1 MALIAGV
8 IEGFYGP
15 PWSHADRLATIDLIA
30 EHGGN
35 WYVWAPK
42 AAPRHRENWREPF
55 TPVEIDEFGE
65 LARRRGEV
73 GVSVGLTPGPDAT
86 ADEVIAK
93 MRPVV
98 SAGAQG
104 LTLCFD
110 DVPELDAASRHRDLA
125 NSVRR
130 AFGVPVWLVPTHYA
144 GGVSSPYLERL
155 IDGLDRE
162 VLVMWTGSHVV
173 CDTITAADVTA
184 RRRVTGDRPPLI
196 WDNTPVN
203 DALMTE
209 ALHLG
214 PYSGRDAAIR
224 SSIAGVL
231 VNPMEFA
238 RASWPTIVSALAWC
252 RGGDAVDAWGHEVDR
267 LGVRRL
273 AEATA
278 FPDDEHWPGA
288 RPERE
293 WWASIADM
301 DGDAVVRTL
310 GEGVRRWV
318 DAARDGAN
326 LAVRALDLAAL
337 GPGERRAMAQFGLAL
352 AAREWERRPVLTF
365 GGGPRIRPVAAN
377 DEAGR
382 FVMDPRS
389 TTWSTSLVADL
400 VRRILAQPGL

>member
-15 PWSHADRLATIDLIA
+15 PWSHAERLATIDLIA

-35 WYVWAPK
+35 SYVWAPK
-42 AAPRHRENWREPF
+42 AAPRHRDAWREPF
-55 TPVEIDEFGE
+55 TTEDIDEFGQ
-65 LARRRGEV
+65 LAERRREV
-73 GVSVGLTPGPDAT
+73 DVSVGLTPGPDAS
-86 ADEVIAK
+86 ADEVIEK
-93 MRPVV
+93 LRPVV
-98 SAGAQG
+98 GAGVQG

-125 NSVRR
+125 NAVGRV
-130 AFGVPVWLVPTHYA
+130 FDVPVWLVPTHYA
-144 GGVSSPYLERL
+144 GGASSPYLQRL
-155 IDGLDRE
+155 IDGLDRD

-173 CDTITAADVTA
+173 CDTITASDVAA
-184 RRRVTGDRPPLI
+184 RRLAVDDRPPLV

-252 RGGDAVDAWGHEVDR
+252 RGDDALDAWGREVDR

-288 RPERE
+288 RPERA
-293 WWASIADM
+293 WWSTVAALDAQAITTSI
-301 DGDAVVRTL
+301 

-326 LAVRALDLAAL
+326 LALRALDLAAL
-337 GPGERRAMAQFGLAL
+337 DSNERRALAQFGLAL
-352 AAREWERRPVLTF
+352 AAREWERRPALTF
-365 GGGPRIRPVAAN
+365 GGGPRIRPVATN
-377 DEAGR
+377 DGAGR

-389 TTWSTSLVADL
+389 VVWSSSLVTDL
-400 VRRILAQPGL
+400 VRRTLAAPGL

>member
-15 PWSHADRLATIDLIA
+15 PWSHADRLATIDLLA
-30 EHGGN
+30 ENGGN

-42 AAPRHRENWREPF
+42 AAPRHRDAWREPF
-55 TPVEIDEFGE
+55 TPDEIGEFGE
-65 LARRRGEV
+65 LAGCRDGV

-86 ADEVIAK
+86 TNEVIAK
-93 MRPVV
+93 LRPVV
-98 SAGAQG
+98 DAGVHG

-125 NSVRR
+125 NAVRR
-130 AFGVPVWLVPTHYA
+130 AFGLPVWLVPTHYA

-155 IDGLDRE
+155 IDGLDPE

-173 CDTITAADVTA
+173 CDTITVDDVNA
-184 RRRVTGDRPPLI
+184 RRNATDDRPPLI

-214 PYSGRDAAIR
+214 PYSGRDAEIR

-252 RGGDAVDAWGHEVDR
+252 RGGDTITAWSGEIDR
-267 LGVRRL
+267 LGLRRL

-288 RPERE
+288 RPERA
-293 WWASIADM
+293 WWSEVAALDADAITASV
-301 DGDAVVRTL
+301 GD
-310 GEGVRRWV
+310 GVRRWV
-318 DAARDGAN
+318 DAARDGAA
-326 LAVRALDLAAL
+326 LALRALDLAAL
-337 GPGERRAMAQFGLAL
+337 DAGERRALAQFGLAV
-352 AAREWERRPVLTF
+352 AAREWERRPALTF
-365 GGGPRIRPVAAN
+365 GGGPRIRPVATN

-389 TTWSTSLVADL
+389 VSWSTSLVADL
-400 VRRILAQPGL
+400 VRRTLA

>member
-15 PWSHADRLATIDLIA
+15 PWSHADRLATIDLLA

-42 AAPRHRENWREPF
+42 ASPRHRDAWREPF
-55 TPVEIDEFGE
+55 SPDEIDEFGE
-65 LARRRGEV
+65 LAGRRPGV
-73 GVSVGLTPGPDAT
+73 SVSVGLTPGSDAT
-86 ADEVIAK
+86 SDEVIAK
-93 MRPVV
+93 LQPVV
-98 SAGAQG
+98 QAGVQG

-125 NSVRR
+125 NIVKG

-155 IDGLDRE
+155 VDGLDPE

-173 CDTITAADVTA
+173 CDTITVDDVAA
-184 RRRVTGDRPPLI
+184 RRHATGNRPPLI

-214 PYSGRDAAIR
+214 PYSGRDATIR

-238 RASWPTIVSALAWC
+238 RASRPTIVSAMAWC
-252 RGGDAVDAWGHEVDR
+252 RGADTVEAWDHEIDR
-267 LGVRRL
+267 LGIRRL

-288 RPERE
+288 RPERA
-293 WWASIADM
+293 WWSEVAELDADAIAAS
-301 DGDAVVRTL
+301 V

-318 DAARDGAN
+318 DAARDGAA
-326 LAVRALDLAAL
+326 LALRALDLADTDA
-337 GPGERRAMAQFGLAL
+337 GERRALAQFGLAL
-352 AAREWERRPVLTF
+352 ATREWERRPALTF
-365 GGGPRIRPVAAN
+365 GGGPRIRPVATN

-389 TTWSTSLVADL
+389 VSWSTSLVADL
-400 VRRILAQPGL
+400 VRRTLA

>member
-1 MALIAGV
+1 VALIAGV

-15 PWSHADRLATIDLIA
+15 PWSHADRLATIDLLA

-42 AAPRHRENWREPF
+42 AAPRHRDAWREPF
-55 TPVEIDEFGE
+55 SADEIDEFGG
-65 LARRRGEV
+65 LARRRTGV
-73 GVSVGLTPGPDAT
+73 RVSVGLTPGPDAT
-86 ADEVIAK
+86 TDEVIAK
-93 MRPVV
+93 LQPVV
-98 SAGAQG
+98 DARVQG

-125 NSVRR
+125 NTVRR
-130 AFGVPVWLVPTHYA
+130 TFGVPVWLVPTHYA

-155 IDGLDRE
+155 IDGLDHE
-162 VLVMWTGSHVV
+162 ILVMWTGSHVV
-173 CDTITAADVTA
+173 CDTISEADVAA
-184 RRRVTGDRPPLI
+184 RRRATGDRPPLV

-214 PYSGRDAAIR
+214 PYSGRDATIR

-252 RGGDAVDAWGHEVDR
+252 RGDDAVQAWDLEIDR
-267 LGVRRL
+267 LGLRVL

-288 RPERE
+288 RPERA
-293 WWASIADM
+293 WWSEVAALDTEAITES
-301 DGDAVVRTL
+301 V

-318 DAARDGAN
+318 DAARDGAA
-326 LAVRALDLAAL
+326 LALRALDLTEL
-337 GPGERRAMAQFGLAL
+337 DVSERRALAQFGLAL
-352 AAREWERRPVLTF
+352 ATREWERRPALTF

-389 TTWSTSLVADL
+389 VSWSTSLVADL
-400 VRRILAQPGL
+400 VRRALAQSAS

>member
-8 IEGFYGP
+8 IEGFYGR
-15 PWSHADRLATIDLIA
+15 PWSHADRLSTIDLLA

-42 AAPRHRENWREPF
+42 AAPRHRDAWREPF
-55 TPVEIDEFGE
+55 TPDEIGEFGE
-65 LARRRGEV
+65 LAGRRDGV

-86 ADEVIAK
+86 TDEVIAK
-93 MRPVV
+93 LRPAVD
-98 SAGAQG
+98 AGVHG

-125 NSVRR
+125 NAVRR
-130 AFGVPVWLVPTHYA
+130 AFGLPVWLVPTHYA

-155 IDGLDRE
+155 IDALDHE

-173 CDTITAADVTA
+173 CDTITVDDVNA
-184 RRRVTGDRPPLI
+184 RRNATDDHPPLI

-214 PYSGRDAAIR
+214 PYSGRDAKIR
-224 SSIAGVL
+224 PSIAGVL

-252 RGGDAVDAWGHEVDR
+252 RDDDAITAWSREIDR
-267 LGVRRL
+267 LGLRRL

-288 RPERE
+288 RPERA
-293 WWASIADM
+293 WWSEVAALDADAITASV
-301 DGDAVVRTL
+301 GD
-310 GEGVRRWV
+310 GVRRWI
-318 DAARDGAN
+318 DAARDGAA
-326 LAVRALDLAAL
+326 LALRALDLAAL
-337 GPGERRAMAQFGLAL
+337 DSGERRALAQFGLAV
-352 AAREWERRPVLTF
+352 AAREWERRPALTF
-365 GGGPRIRPVAAN
+365 GGGPRIRPVATN
-377 DEAGR
+377 DGAGR

-389 TTWSTSLVADL
+389 VSWSTSLVADL
-400 VRRILAQPGL
+400 VRRTLA

>member
-15 PWSHADRLATIDLIA
+15 PWSHADRLATIDLLA
-30 EHGGN
+30 ENGGN

-42 AAPRHRENWREPF
+42 AAPRHRDAWREPF
-55 TPVEIDEFGE
+55 TPDEIGEFGE
-65 LARRRGEV
+65 LAGCRDGV

-86 ADEVIAK
+86 TDEVIAK
-93 MRPVV
+93 LRSVV
-98 SAGAQG
+98 DAGVHG

-125 NSVRR
+125 NAVRR
-130 AFGVPVWLVPTHYA
+130 AFGLPVWLVPTHYA

-155 IDGLDRE
+155 IDGLDPE

-173 CDTITAADVTA
+173 CDTITVDDVNA
-184 RRRVTGDRPPLI
+184 RRNATDDRPPLI

-214 PYSGRDAAIR
+214 PYSGRDAKIR

-252 RGGDAVDAWGHEVDR
+252 RGGDTITAWSREIDR
-267 LGVRRL
+267 LGLRRL

-288 RPERE
+288 RPERA
-293 WWASIADM
+293 WWSEVAALDADAITASV
-301 DGDAVVRTL
+301 GD
-310 GEGVRRWV
+310 GVRPWV
-318 DAARDGAN
+318 DAARDGAA
-326 LAVRALDLAAL
+326 LALRALDLAAL
-337 GPGERRAMAQFGLAL
+337 DAGERRALAQFGLAV
-352 AAREWERRPVLTF
+352 AAREWERRPALTF
-365 GGGPRIRPVAAN
+365 GGGPRIRPVATN
-377 DEAGR
+377 DGAGR

-389 TTWSTSLVADL
+389 VSWSTSLVADL
-400 VRRILAQPGL
+400 VRRTLA

>member
-1 MALIAGV
+1 MKIAGV

-15 PWSHADRLATIDLIA
+15 PWSHRQRLDTIDLLA
-30 EHGGN
+30 AHGGN

-42 AAPRHRENWREPF
+42 AAPRHRDAWREPF
-55 TPVEIDEFGE
+55 TPDEVSEFGV
-65 LARRRGEV
+65 LALLQSSV
-73 GVSVGLTPGPDAT
+73 NVSVGLTPGPDAT
-86 ADEVIAK
+86 ADDVIAK
-93 MRPVV
+93 LRPVV
-98 SAGAQG
+98 DAGVQG

-110 DVPELDAASRHRDLA
+110 DLPELDAASRHRDLA
-125 NSVRR
+125 NAMSAEFEV
-130 AFGVPVWLVPTHYA
+130 AVWLVPTHYA

-155 IDGLDRE
+155 IDDLDPE

-173 CDTITAADVTA
+173 CDTITVADVHA
-184 RRRVTGDRPPLI
+184 RRRATGDRPPLV

-214 PYSGRDAAIR
+214 PYSGREPDIR
-224 SSIAGVL
+224 ESLAGVL

-252 RGGDAVDAWGHEVDR
+252 HGRDHVSAWRDEADR

-288 RPERE
+288 RPERA
-293 WWASIADM
+293 WWSEIAELDAEAIAAAV
-301 DGDAVVRTL
+301 GD
-310 GEGVRRWV
+310 GVRPWI
-318 DAARDGAN
+318 DAARDGAA
-326 LAVRALDLAAL
+326 LAVRALDLAAT
-337 GPGERRAMAQFGLAL
+337 PRDERRAMAQFALAL
-352 AAREWERRPVLTF
+352 GLRDWERRPVLTF

-377 DEAGR
+377 DGAGR

-389 TTWSTSLVADL
+389 VSWSTSLVTDVVQRA
-400 VRRILAQPGL
+400 LA